1 MNRRDISLMLG
12 GFAVAGS
19 FLSGKRLLAA
29 DGAAKINAGQRTGNS
44 NGRHAGHAYTHIP
57 ALDVNIS
64 KADAVTLIMAG
75 ACAAGGNPLE
85 CSQAE
90 IVSEITQHLRVD
102 GQDRIKLTMDSH
114 LEGQLWC
121 TRDGYGVASL
131 QAAEATLLAD
141 GGSVLGFSFHS
152 RTHSG
157 RDSLTINDKLE
168 PTSAI
173 VPPGEYVLVQRLVI
187 EANHPKKCFHKNV
200 ALAYFGPEG
209 GKPPEW
215 LNIMAAH
222 REAPKIKDMGFR
234 VTLKAENPPVG

>member
-1 MNRRDISLMLG
+1 MNRRDVSLMLG
-12 GFAVAGS
+12 GFAFAGS
-19 FLSGKRLLAA
+19 FLSGKRLIAA
-29 DGAAKINAGQRTGNS
+29 DGSPKIHAGQRTGNS
-44 NGRHAGHAYTHIP
+44 NGRHVGHAYTHIP
-57 ALDVNIS
+57 ALDVNTS

-90 IVSEITQHLRVD
+90 VVSEITQTLRVD
-102 GQDRIKLTMDSH
+102 GPGNIKLTLDSH

-121 TRDGYGVASL
+121 TRDGYGVATL
-131 QAAEATLLAD
+131 AAAEATLLSE
-141 GGSVLGFSFHS
+141 GGSVMGFTFNP
-152 RTHSG
+152 RTHTG

-173 VPPGEYVLVQRLVI
+173 VAPGEYVLVQRLVI

-209 GKPPEW
+209 NKPPEW